1 MPRWLLAALIGVLA
15 TPAALSAASVQTRIG
30 TPGPD
35 RLIGTPFADRLN
47 GLGGSD
53 LLVGAR
59 ERDVLTG
66 GGGDDRIAAAQ
77 DGATDTIRCG
87 PGRDIV
93 TAESLDRVA
102 PDCEVLNLQLSRD
115 LLFGPDAQHRTEVE
129 PDSFAD
135 GSTLVTAFQSGRYI
149 DGGAAAIGWATSH
162 DAGRTWRSGFLPHL
176 SSWSSPSGVYDR
188 VADPVVARDA
198 AHRLWLIASIG
209 SKEGA
214 ARLLVSR
221 SPDGIAWSAP
231 VTVGREDSGGIDK
244 EWVSCD
250 NWPLSRFRGGCYLSY
265 LDEDSRRIATRSSSD
280 GGLTWSE
287 PVLAAVPEPQ
297 SNPNGAQPVVRPD
310 GSLLVVYA
318 LEDTRLDHSE
328 IAAVRSIDG
337 GASFG
342 AETRVAAL
350 ETESISG
357 MRAPPLPSVDVDRA
371 GTIYVAWSDCRFRPS
386 CAADDIVL
394 ARSRDG
400 LTWSDPTR
408 VPAGPPGSRMDYFV
422 PGLAVDPAT
431 SGARARVAVAYHSLL
446 QQGGCDRITQCPGLD
461 VWLAV
466 SDNAGRTWATPQRL
480 TPQSVK
486 LAWIADTGIGR
497 MVGDY
502 ISTSWT
508 GGRPV
513 PVFSLGSAPE
523 AGELRQAI
531 FATTRSTSS

>member
-1 MPRWLLAALIGVLA
+1 MARASVASRRIDRRAGNARSAECGLVAAL
-15 TPAALSAASVQTRIG
+15 IG

-35 RLIGTPFADRLN
+35 PLIGTPFADRLN

-102 PDCEVLNLQLSRD
+102 PDCEVLHLQLSRD
-115 LLFGPDAQHRTEVE
+115 LLFDPDAQHRTEVE

-149 DGGAAAIGWATSH
+149 DAGAAAIGWATSH

-231 VTVGREDSGGIDK
+231 VTVGREDSSGIDK

-250 NWPLSRFRGGCYLSY
+250 NWPLSRFRGRCYLSY

-280 GGLTWSE
+280 GGLTWSSLYSQRCPSRSRTPTE
-287 PVLAAVPEPQ
+287 PSRSSARTEASSSSTPSRTPA
-297 SNPNGAQPVVRPD
+297 STTATSQP
-310 GSLLVVYA
+310 
-318 LEDTRLDHSE
+318 
-328 IAAVRSIDG
+328 
-337 GASFG
+337 
-342 AETRVAAL
+342 
-350 ETESISG
+350 
-357 MRAPPLPSVDVDRA
+357 
-371 GTIYVAWSDCRFRPS
+371 C
-386 CAADDIVL
+386 
-394 ARSRDG
+394 ARSTAARR
-400 LTWSDPTR
+400 SVR
-408 VPAGPPGSRMDYFV
+408 RPAWRRSRR
-422 PGLAVDPAT
+422 
-431 SGARARVAVAYHSLL
+431 RA
-446 QQGGCDRITQCPGLD
+446 
-461 VWLAV
+461 
-466 SDNAGRTWATPQRL
+466 
-480 TPQSVK
+480 
-486 LAWIADTGIGR
+486 
-497 MVGDY
+497 
-502 ISTSWT
+502 
-508 GGRPV
+508 
-513 PVFSLGSAPE
+513 
-523 AGELRQAI
+523 
-531 FATTRSTSS
+531 